1 MQKCQRFSQSIE
13 AAPIIVIDH
22 EKHNI
27 FFNLIFPLQTNLRAM
42 SEAADPK
49 EVAETLRLQGNDAF
63 STKDWERAM
72 KLYRSSVAHAES
84 AKAYSNLVCV
94 VNA

>member
-1 MQKCQRFSQSIE
+1 MAE
-13 AAPIIVIDH
+13 A
-22 EKHNI
+22 
-27 FFNLIFPLQTNLRAM
+27 
-42 SEAADPK
+42 EAVDPT

-63 STKDWERAM
+63 ATKDWERAL

-94 VNA
+94 MNA